1 MTLFPGTDLPP
12 DILRA
17 AAAGERQAFDAI
29 YGHYRKPVYT
39 LVRRLISRPAV
50 ADDLLQDVF
59 VEILRSVGS
68 YSGQGSFG
76 GWVRAIAVSKCLM
89 YLRSPWHRSLLWLD
103 AEAPESPTAESLS
116 CSAPPLESQAA
127 AQADLERAL
136 SKLSPLTRT
145 VVWLHDV
152 EGYTHQDIA
161 KVLGR
166 SVAFSKSQL
175 SRAHQRLR
183 ELLEPQTES
192 LPCMPASTSY

>member
-1 MTLFPGTDLPP
+1 MTSFPGTDLPP
-12 DILRA
+12 ETLRA

-89 YLRSPWHRSLLWLD
+89 YLRSPWASQSFVAGCRNARI
-103 AEAPESPTAESLS
+103 AECGIAAF
-116 CSAPPLESQAA
+116 CGAA
-127 AQADLERAL
+127 A
-136 SKLSPLTRT
+136 
-145 VVWLHDV
+145 
-152 EGYTHQDIA
+152 
-161 KVLGR
+161 
-166 SVAFSKSQL
+166 
-175 SRAHQRLR
+175 
-183 ELLEPQTES
+183 
-192 LPCMPASTSY
+192 